1 MSSASPVVV
10 VYHYPC
16 PDGAFAALAA
26 HLYFISSN
34 TQEQN
39 VDFYPQPV
47 YEKLDVT
54 NALFTGK
61 STVYMYVQLFKLTSK
76 GGLFLWKS
84 FTTSVMCNSITSHFN

>member
-47 YEKLDVT
+47 YEKLNIT
-54 NALFTGK
+54 NALFTAK
-61 STVYMYVQLFKLTSK
+61 STVYMYVQT
-76 GGLFLWKS
+76 
-84 FTTSVMCNSITSHFN
+84 I